1 LRAERRGDR
10 NIDALTASKFSGDL
24 TGRGTPVLRF
34 VALAVCLNVVTHV
47 TIDFRSR
54 TGANGA
60 KLKRFRNARCGL
72 ITEHPLE
79 K

>member
-1 LRAERRGDR
+1 LSAERCGDR
-10 NIDALTASKFSGDL
+10 NIGALTASMFSGDL

-47 TIDFRSR
+47 TIDLRSG
-54 TGANGA
+54 TGANSA
-60 KLKRFRNARCGL
+60 KLKRYRNARCVL